1 MGEEVPIMD
10 LSGTSASNGGFFNS
24 LMKLFKRGQEEQE
37 MAFFNKVFS
46 GNKATPKQV
55 AKDRLRLILIHDR
68 GELPNEVLEKI
79 KTELLEVLAKYIE
92 IKDED
97 MDITVASQDSVEG
110 EAGPALIA
118 NIPIKNDKR

>member
-1 MGEEVPIMD
+1 
-10 LSGTSASNGGFFNS
+10 
-24 LMKLFKRGQEEQE
+24 
-37 MAFFNKVFS
+37 MALFNKVFS

-118 NIPIKNDKR
+118 NIPIKNVKR

>member
-1 MGEEVPIMD
+1 
-10 LSGTSASNGGFFNS
+10 
-24 LMKLFKRGQEEQE
+24 

-46 GNKATPKQV
+46 GNKATPKKV
-55 AKDRLRLILIHDR
+55 AKYRLRLILIHDR

-92 IKDED
+92 IKNED

-118 NIPIKNDKR
+118 NIPIKNVKR

>member
-1 MGEEVPIMD
+1 
-10 LSGTSASNGGFFNS
+10 
-24 LMKLFKRGQEEQE
+24 

-46 GNKATPKQV
+46 GNIATPKQV

-118 NIPIKNDKR
+118 NIPIKNVKR

>member
-1 MGEEVPIMD
+1 
-10 LSGTSASNGGFFNS
+10 
-24 LMKLFKRGQEEQE
+24 
-37 MAFFNKVFS
+37 MAFLNKVFS

-118 NIPIKNDKR
+118 NIPIKNVKR

>member
-1 MGEEVPIMD
+1 
-10 LSGTSASNGGFFNS
+10 
-24 LMKLFKRGQEEQE
+24 

-46 GNKATPKQV
+46 SNKATPKQV

-97 MDITVASQDSVEG
+97 MDITVASQESVEG
-110 EAGPALIA
+110 DAGPALIA
-118 NIPIKNDKR
+118 NIPIKNVKR

>member
-1 MGEEVPIMD
+1 
-10 LSGTSASNGGFFNS
+10 
-24 LMKLFKRGQEEQE
+24 
-37 MAFFNKVFS
+37 MAFFNKVCS

-118 NIPIKNDKR
+118 NIPIKNVKR

>member
-1 MGEEVPIMD
+1 
-10 LSGTSASNGGFFNS
+10 
-24 LMKLFKRGQEEQE
+24 

-110 EAGPALIA
+110 EAGPELIA
-118 NIPIKNDKR
+118 NIPIKNVKR